1 MTAAE
6 AAEAGIEHMNTID
19 YTTGPDAWLA
29 GLKEVSTSY
38 GTSFEKNKEK
48 GLYNWKNI
56 YIPQKVVASI
66 EYEAVEVVHDA
77 PLWLKNSTSQK
88 PDAHGQI
95 WKMAVRNMTCQASGD
110 ICAKAEASN
119 KATPYVYVSVFQA
132 FTGPDAGRG
141 WLFDHTLNG
150 WEQEDWE
157 KVFATQTQIVN
168 SIPKTLEAMP
178 TWLPQTEAAMDAIA
192 TKLPEMLETI
202 FPAATDTP
210 VPTR

>member
-1 MTAAE
+1 MEKKHTIFYHIKNIISFIFWGSLFALVLVFIFNYPTKDKQGTPTPTAPDTQPGMTAAE

-88 PDAHGQI
+88 PEIGRAH
-95 WKMAVRNMTCQASGD
+95 V
-110 ICAKAEASN
+110 
-119 KATPYVYVSVFQA
+119 
-132 FTGPDAGRG
+132 
-141 WLFDHTLNG
+141 
-150 WEQEDWE
+150 
-157 KVFATQTQIVN
+157 
-168 SIPKTLEAMP
+168 
-178 TWLPQTEAAMDAIA
+178 
-192 TKLPEMLETI
+192 
-202 FPAATDTP
+202 
-210 VPTR
+210 